1 MTTWIWIAACSRSDS
16 FRRVWS
22 TAVCR
27 MLKYVKT
34 DVSSCYA
41 VEDWCILLVAHVVSQ
56 VSRLRRSLTCVVSMA
71 TCRGI
76 DPRSRWVVAE
86 ARRPA
91 SATWLRSAPLVL
103 ASLVRLIDSRS
114 MFRRYLST
122 FTASPTATGED
133 AKSIGVDWFERVADV
148 VILISQAAA
157 AAARVDM

>member
-1 MTTWIWIAACSRSDS
+1 
-16 FRRVWS
+16 
-22 TAVCR
+22 

-91 SATWLRSAPLVL
+91 SAT
-103 ASLVRLIDSRS
+103 
-114 MFRRYLST
+114 
-122 FTASPTATGED
+122 
-133 AKSIGVDWFERVADV
+133 
-148 VILISQAAA
+148 
-157 AAARVDM
+157 